1 MKLGKS
7 ASKKEYSK
15 LLTGFD
21 KAKASYKEAK
31 KHETAVKKTLKEE
44 AKNLSKLEIK
54 ALILL
59 VAQAK
64 HVSKAEKINV
74 KIAKLLIKQWN
85 KASAEAATTELKQQ
99 GKKAKAKSEAAPV
112 EAAEAPAPK
121 KRGRQP
127 KVKVAEAVEVAEI
140 VETTEVAVPKKRG
153 RQPKAVVAEAVE
165 AVEVAE
171 VAEVVETTEV
181 AVPKKRGRQPKAKVD
196 VAEVADEAATPKK
209 TRQKKEK
216 VEGIVEV
223 ADTVV
228 DVAPKRRGRQP
239 KVEVEAEVEEG
250 VAGVSARAMEAAD
263 ATDATDAPVEP
274 VEPVAETREK
284 KPRRSREEIAAQKAA
299 EADAAKAALKG
310 DDFRIIEGVGPKVT
324 ALLHENGI
332 FSFQDLAE
340 KSYDELKALMMA
352 HRQYLAKPH
361 NWAQQAQLAAEGKME
376 ELEALKATLKA
387 GV

>member
-140 VETTEVAVPKKRG
+140 
-153 RQPKAVVAEAVE
+153 
-165 AVEVAE
+165 
-171 VAEVVETTEV
+171 VETTEV